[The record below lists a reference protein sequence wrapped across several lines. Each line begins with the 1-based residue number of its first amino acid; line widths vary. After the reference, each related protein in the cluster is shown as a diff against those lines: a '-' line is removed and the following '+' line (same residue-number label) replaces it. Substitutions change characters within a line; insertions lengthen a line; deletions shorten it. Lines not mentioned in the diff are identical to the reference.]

1 MTQVMDN
8 QISNFDNFDNFD
20 NFYNFDNFDNIN
32 TINWDDLKNP
42 IRANIY
48 SPIKI
53 PFLDI
58 RCDDKEWNICPIGK
72 DIITYPCRTYE
83 KGHHFEEKD
92 LKEWIQKEGTCPLT
106 RKPMTIE
113 DILPASKQYEDMLE
127 TIQNPDNLIK
137 YSFNITKL
145 HFDLNNKEIIFF
157 NCKTK
162 KHIKLNVNLITSWRI
177 TKYASGKIATLQ
189 INFQNHGHTKYICLS
204 NSTINI
210 ELDKIF
216 MYLIPDTKTSHLT
229 SSSLISSLISNEITS
244 ASSKKNCNKNNQFD
258 I

>member
-1 MTQVMDN
+1 
-8 QISNFDNFDNFD
+8 
-20 NFYNFDNFDNIN
+20 
-32 TINWDDLKNP
+32 
-42 IRANIY
+42 
-48 SPIKI
+48 
-53 PFLDI
+53 
-58 RCDDKEWNICPIGK
+58 
-72 DIITYPCRTYE
+72 
-83 KGHHFEEKD
+83 
-92 LKEWIQKEGTCPLT
+92 
-106 RKPMTIE
+106 
-113 DILPASKQYEDMLE
+113 MLE

-216 MYLIPDTKTSHLT
+216 RHLIPNTKTFRDT
-229 SSSLISSLISNEITS
+229 TPSSLSTLISNEITS
-244 ASSKKNCNKNNQFD
+244 SKTKNTCDKNYQFD